1 MKPYT
6 EELIFIDA
14 EDGVGLD
21 GALIRPTT
29 GTPTTAIVWIH
40 GNTGQFH
47 SMSYILIG
55 RVLAE
60 RGYLF
65 VTGDTRGHD
74 VVAQNFN
81 VKTFEMVAGGSAWER
96 FEEAPLDVNAWI
108 EAAVKEGVERI
119 ILVGHSQ
126 GAGKITYTQ
135 AQRPDGRVKG
145 MVLASPDL
153 HGQNKHWKPELV
165 EAARKLVTDGHPN
178 DLMPPLFNAE
188 WYRLTA
194 ANVVSRAEVL
204 SHVYTSDR
212 GAPSIAAITCPILA
226 LFGSDGDIGGEAE
239 LATLRQQAV
248 SAPRFEGCM
257 VGGDHM
263 YTDHE
268 AEVGKVIGEWIAG
281 LGV

>member
-1 MKPYT
+1 MKHYS

-21 GALIRPTT
+21 GALIRPTS
-29 GTPTTAIVWIH
+29 GTPTTAVVWIH

-47 SMSYILIG
+47 SMSYVLIG

-60 RGYLF
+60 LGYLF

-74 VVAQNFN
+74 VVSSNFN
-81 VKTFEMVAGGSAWER
+81 VKTFQMEAGGSAWER
-96 FEEAPLDVNAWI
+96 YEDAPLDVSAWV
-108 EAAVKEGVERI
+108 EAAAKEGVERI
-119 ILVGHSQ
+119 ILAGHSQ
-126 GAGKITYTQ
+126 GAGKITFTQ
-135 AQRPDGRVKG
+135 AQRPDARVKG

-153 HGQNKHWKPELV
+153 HGQDKHWKPELV
-165 EAARKLVTDGHPN
+165 AAARKLVAEGKPDS
-178 DLMPPLFNAE
+178 LMPPLFNAE

-204 SHVYTSDR
+204 SHVYISDR

-226 LFGSDGDIGGEAE
+226 LFGADGDIGGDAE

-248 SAPRFEGCM
+248 KTPGFEGCM

-263 YTDHE
+263 YIDHE
-268 AEVGKVIGEWIAG
+268 AEVGKVIGEWIAS
-281 LGV
+281 LS